1 MLTLDVAC
9 FVGGSYYFCVQ
20 ILLKIKKKKTKNKKK
35 KSEVEEDI
43 EQNVIEG
50 GNYEENLLKL
60 LMTYADCTK
69 IMLVKPVWFFTCK

>member
-20 ILLKIKKKKTKNKKK
+20 ILLKKKKN
-35 KSEVEEDI
+35 EVEKDI

-50 GNYEENLLKL
+50 EIMKK
-60 LMTYADCTK
+60 TY
-69 IMLVKPVWFFTCK
+69 

>member
-20 ILLKIKKKKTKNKKK
+20 ILLQKKKQN
-35 KSEVEEDI
+35 EVEKDI
-43 EQNVIEG
+43 EQNVIKGES
-50 GNYEENLLKL
+50 YMENLLKL
-60 LMTYADCTK
+60 LIMYADCTK

>member
-20 ILLKIKKKKTKNKKK
+20 ILLKKKRNK
-35 KSEVEEDI
+35 VEKDI

-50 GNYEENLLKL
+50 EIMKKILLRL
-60 LMTYADCTK
+60 LMMYADCTK

>member
-20 ILLKIKKKKTKNKKK
+20 ILLKKKKI
-35 KSEVEEDI
+35 EVEKDI
-43 EQNVIEG
+43 EQKCYREG
-50 GNYEENLLKL
+50 TYGENLFKL
-60 LMTYADCTK
+60 SMMYADCTK

>member
-20 ILLKIKKKKTKNKKK
+20 ILLKKKKN
-35 KSEVEEDI
+35 EVEKDI
-43 EQNVIEG
+43 EQNVIEEE
-50 GNYEENLLKL
+50 NYEENLLKL
-60 LMTYADCTK
+60 SMMYADCTK